1 MYIVTEDVGKSVGIR
16 EGWNGRKRLAARCGW
31 ELKDWGNLGG
41 IKCTPYQGHRAH

>member
-1 MYIVTEDVGKSVGIR
+1 M
-16 EGWNGRKRLAARCGW
+16 EGNNQKARCGW